1 MVASLVARS
10 EADRSNTA
18 HRPVRAQHNALPYAV
33 ATFNFGSH
41 CGTNMTMRQDRK
53 PPPPIDAATLDRLAL
68 RYVERYAT
76 TRGKLRDY
84 LTRKIRERGWA
95 GDTPADVAALA
106 DRMAELGYVDDR
118 SFAEARVGAMGRRG
132 LGARRIA
139 GELRAA
145 GIESEDSEAV
155 QPTIADQAEA
165 SAIAFARRRRIGP
178 FARDSG
184 DDGPTDRATL
194 AKANDKALSA
204 MLRAGHGF
212 DRARRI
218 LAMTPDD
225 VERYEAETYDRG

>member
-1 MVASLVARS
+1 
-10 EADRSNTA
+10 
-18 HRPVRAQHNALPYAV
+18 
-33 ATFNFGSH
+33 
-41 CGTNMTMRQDRK
+41 MRQDRK
-53 PPPPIDAATLDRLAL
+53 PPPPLDAAKLERLAL

-84 LTRKIRERGWA
+84 LKRKIRERGWA
-95 GDTPADVAALA
+95 DDTPADVVALA

-118 SFAEARVGAMGRRG
+118 GFAEARVGAMGRRG

-155 QPTIADQAEA
+155 QPAIVDQAEA

-178 FARDSG
+178 FARDTG
-184 DDGPTDRATL
+184 DDAPPDRAKA

-204 MLRAGHGF
+204 MLRAGHSF

-218 LAMTPDD
+218 LAMTADD
-225 VERYEAETYDRG
+225 VERYEAESYNPG